1 MVAST
6 KVRPLPPGV
15 RTRLDK
21 MLLLLGSDNDG
32 ERAAASGMITNLL
45 REHGLDWHDI
55 VGSIGQPAAAAA
67 PKPPP
72 RNPVPMPVG
81 HEITADELKRL
92 VHLILRSPL
101 NKRAREFLAG
111 MMDRANIY
119 DLVFLSDK
127 QWIWLRDLARRA
139 GAI

>member
-6 KVRPLPPGV
+6 KVRPLPVSV
-15 RTRLDK
+15 RSRLDK
-21 MLLLLGSDNDG
+21 LMLMLGSSNEG
-32 ERAAASGMITNLL
+32 ERAAAAGLINNLL
-45 REHGLDWHDI
+45 KENGLDWHDI

>member
-1 MVAST
+1 MPSQT
-6 KVRPLPPGV
+6 HVRPLPPGV

-21 MLLLLGSDNDG
+21 LMLMLGSVNDN
-32 ERAAASGMITNLL
+32 ERASAAGLITALL
-45 REHGLDWHDI
+45 KEHGLDWHDI
-55 VGSIGQPAAAAA
+55 VGSIGQPAPAAA
-67 PKPPP
+67 PKPAP
-72 RNPVPMPVG
+72 RKPVPMPGG
-81 HEITADELKRL
+81 HEMTADELRQL

-119 DLVFLSDK
+119 DVVYFSDK
-127 QWIWLRDLARRA
+127 QWIWIRDLARRA